1 VLVSAHGS
9 DILGDDGFVGIVV
22 GVMMMMGDDNNND
35 DDDDD
40 MIMTCNFSIFAKI
53 TRMKVYS

>member
-1 VLVSAHGS
+1 VSVHGS
-9 DILGDDGFVGIVV
+9 DILGDDGVVGIVV
-22 GVMMMMGDDNNND
+22 GVMMMMMGDDNNND